1 MGEVLA
7 LLSALC
13 FGSTHFLGGLLARR
27 ADSAAVALV
36 AQAGGTVLVLGA
48 APWVAATEV
57 SPAALLWGSLS
68 GVGTGVGV
76 VFLYRAMS
84 AGAFSVVAPLSD
96 VAAVALPVLVGVALL
111 GDRPEA
117 LTWCG
122 IAAAAPALWLVSRSD
137 SDGGGGGASRIA
149 AGVRDALVAGGGFAL
164 QFIALAQVDP
174 AAGLW
179 PVVASRA
186 ASVLAILP
194 LVLRRPVRL
203 RLRPAVACGAVAA
216 GALGSLAI
224 VLFTLAAREQL
235 LSVAVVLTALYPAI
249 PVLLG
254 LVVLGERLT
263 RARLAGLLCAASA
276 VALIS
281 LP

>member
-13 FGSTHFLGGLLARR
+13 FGSTHFLGGLLARQ

-36 AQAGGTVLVLGA
+36 AQAAGTVLVLGV

-57 SPAALLWGSLS
+57 SPPPLLWGSLS

-96 VAAVALPVLVGVALL
+96 VAAVVLPVLVGVALL

-122 IAAAAPALWLVSRSD
+122 IAAAAPALWLVSRSG
-137 SDGGGGGASRIA
+137 SDGGAGRSRSA

-186 ASVLAILP
+186 ASVLVILP
-194 LVLRRPVRL
+194 LVLRRPARL

-263 RARLAGLLCAASA
+263 RARRAGLLCAASA